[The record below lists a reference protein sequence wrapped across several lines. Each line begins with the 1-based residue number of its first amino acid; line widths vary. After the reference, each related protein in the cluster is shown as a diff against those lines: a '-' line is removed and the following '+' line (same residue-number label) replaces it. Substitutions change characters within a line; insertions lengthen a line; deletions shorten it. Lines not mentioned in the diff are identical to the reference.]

1 MLGASGATM
10 FALTRLLLVL
20 AGEMLMRFVAGV
32 LLLLGLTAS
41 TVAAA
46 ETCSGHF
53 NACYHR
59 CVAMGE
65 GEDLGAECKRRC
77 NRGVWQCMQTGCY
90 RSLCGF
96 TKS

>member
-20 AGEMLMRFVAGV
+20 AGEIRMRFAACF
-32 LLLLGLTAS
+32 LLLVGLTAS

-59 CVAMGE
+59 CVAIGE

-77 NRGVWQCMQTGCY
+77 NRGVRQCMQTGCF

-96 TKS
+96 SKT